1 MTHRLAPLAV
11 LLLSACAGGQP
22 AGPPMTHGTVPRDAR
37 GNAVL
42 EAVPP
47 PPPETAPAPVPPA
60 PIATPAPGAKVR

>member
-1 MTHRLAPLAV
+1 MTHRLAPFAV

-42 EAVPP
+42 EALPPAPPDAPP
-47 PPPETAPAPVPPA
+47 PAPAT
-60 PIATPAPGAKVR
+60 PIATPGPGATVR